1 MGSVYTMEMG
11 KYYIS
16 KFFFLQKV
24 GCLSLAI
31 TSLGRREIQLTEGGK
46 GEGE

>member
-1 MGSVYTMEMG
+1 MEMG